1 MMTIKRYLFSYVAML
16 LLAATTWAQP
26 KLEITLKHNSV
37 REQQTQVMLEQLL
50 EQYNLSKWLFTRKVI
65 IEDYAVPHSNP
76 VLTLNTRGD
85 RYALLSRFIHE
96 EIHWY
101 LDQHLKR
108 TEKAQ
113 QELRSMY
120 PKVPVGYPEGAE
132 NEDSS
137 YLHLIVNYL
146 EYQAMK
152 ELVGEAKAKEVFAAK
167 DYYKWIYQTVL
178 TDEERIGRVVKKN
191 KLHI

>member
-1 MMTIKRYLFSYVAML
+1 MMTINRYLFSYVAIL
-16 LLAATTWAQP
+16 LLSATTWAQP
-26 KLEITLKHNSV
+26 KLEITLKHNSA
-37 REQQTQVMLEQLL
+37 REQQAQATLEQLL
-50 EQYNLSKWLFTRKVI
+50 KEYDLSKWLFTRKVI
-65 IEDYAVPHSNP
+65 IEDYAIPRSNP

-85 RYALLSRFIHE
+85 KYALLSRLVHE

-132 NEDSS
+132 NEESS

-146 EYQAMK
+146 EYRAMK
-152 ELVGEAKAKEVFAAK
+152 ELLGEAKAKEVFAAK

-178 TDEERIGRVVKKN
+178 ADEERVGRVVKKN
-191 KLHI
+191 NLHI